1 MTLLLATSPSQKV
14 VGWFGGYGLKGTLGY
29 PTANGLSLPIAYAV
43 CFFEFF
49 AGVGLMFGLLTRPS
63 ALAVIIVMVG
73 AISDGIHDHHSSRSA
88 GGRRPGAAGDVR
100 RGRRVVGSCGRG
112 KGL

>member
-14 VGWFGGYGLKGTLGY
+14 FGWFGGYGLKGTVGY
-29 PTANGLSLPIAYAV
+29 LTANGLSLPIAYAV

-49 AGVGLMFGLLTRPS
+49 AGLELMFGLLTRPS

-73 AISDGIHDHHSSRSA
+73 AIRDGIHDHHSSTARWPS
-88 GGRRPGAAGDVR
+88 
-100 RGRRVVGSCGRG
+100 S
-112 KGL
+112 